1 MKKILIVEDDTFISR
16 LYFAKLQNMGHSVKI
31 AETGKDGLRE
41 IQDWRPDLILLDL
54 ILPIIDGFELL
65 KRIKADNNLKNIP
78 VIILSNLDQR
88 QSIEQGLKLGA
99 DDYMIKANFTPS
111 DVVKKVEKCLQEKNS
126 TIY

>member
-16 LYFAKLQNMGHSVKI
+16 LYFAKLQSIGHDVKI

-88 QSIEQGLKLGA
+88 QSIEQCLKLGA